1 MTGEELL
8 DLFHRRIRG
17 PEMPFVLDD
26 EVEVTE
32 GLDAGRRGIVD
43 LVAYAETPIQYLVDF
58 LDGTDEY
65 FPPSSLKVTDHARDA
80 I

>member
-8 DLFHRRIRG
+8 DRFQRRTRG
-17 PEMPFVLDD
+17 PDMPFVLDD

-32 GLDAGRRGIVD
+32 GIHAGRRGVVD

-65 FPPSSLKVTDHARDA
+65 FAPTSLKLAGQGS
-80 I
+80 